1 MKYMQF
7 YREHQDINQGIS
19 YNAFVSRV
27 NCGRDPFEA
36 IQTPANKY
44 KTKRIYEP
52 KREIKQPARTVI
64 DIKYSREEAIVF
76 ASAYEDLIKDLQA
89 KYDECEEPQEANEIL
104 EKKRQV
110 EKEYEIFLDHNI

>member
-7 YREHQDINQGIS
+7 YREHQAISKWIS

-27 NCGRDPFEA
+27 SCGRDPFEA
-36 IQTPANKY
+36 LKTPPNKY
-44 KTKRIYEP
+44 KTKKVYEP
-52 KREIKQPARTVI
+52 KREIKKPAKTVM

-76 ASAYEDLIKDLQA
+76 ASAYEDMLSELQK

-104 EKKRQV
+104 KKKQEV
-110 EKEYEIFLDHNI
+110 EKEYEIFLDHNV